1 MRRGGG
7 VQWPPHAGF
16 RLLLLLALLTAAA
29 AARHAC
35 LAAGARP
42 AAHEHLLAASPP
54 LHLCRWKQYRFH
66 VEEDDNEVVVSVAM
80 EGEAGGTGRASFDLF
95 LKAEQPAGEE
105 RGWVVPQLLLC
116 FLSGAEKGRV

>member
-7 VQWPPHAGF
+7 GPPYAGV
-16 RLLLLLALLTAAA
+16 RLLLLPVALLTTAA

-35 LAAGARP
+35 LSTCAWP
-42 AAHEHLLAASPP
+42 APTVGCLPSPP
-54 LHLCRWKQYRFH
+54 LHLFRWKQYRFH

-80 EGEAGGTGRASFDLF
+80 EGEAGATGRASFDLF